1 MNTDR
6 KKYFTV
12 LFITVGIF
20 LVVFAF
26 VSMVNKSKR
35 ENIDDLQRKITIDLI
50 ATETK
55 FDLLKTVPCKS
66 VQDSL
71 LSKELHELTEKLA
84 FAENNQGSDNP
95 AVQELKKNYTLLQV
109 KDYLLMQE
117 IFKKCDVHDDTIL
130 YFYNSGCDD
139 CRKQGYVLTEFKQQ
153 YPNVRIY
160 SFDVDLDFSV
170 IDTFVSLYDF
180 KAVYPTM
187 IIHDTAYQNMLSV
200 EDLEKLFS
208 NLVIEKKQAQTIE
221 QGIDFIKNQE
231 LYADI
236 KREDIVFDGQELQVY
251 RYRIVTDNINESF
264 DDSKGILVE
273 LIFDT
278 ASESFSIKKNK

>member
-6 KKYFTV
+6 KKYFII